1 MTDPLV
7 IVIFFIIA
15 IVGIASDSLPVV
27 ALGVLLCALMAR
39 DFIANFLLALAIIY
53 GARFIITD
61 TQAWAA
67 VSIALAAV
75 TIALTGREKKQEGGE
90 EEIPPE
96 MIPYLLALMGGGRR

>member
-1 MTDPLV
+1 MVDPLV

-15 IVGIASDSLPVV
+15 IVGIASNSLPVV
-27 ALGVLLCALMAR
+27 ALGVFLCVLMAR
-39 DFIANFLLALAIIY
+39 DFIVQFLLALALIY

-67 VSIALAAV
+67 VSIALAAI
-75 TIALTGREKKQEGGE
+75 TIALSGREEKKEE